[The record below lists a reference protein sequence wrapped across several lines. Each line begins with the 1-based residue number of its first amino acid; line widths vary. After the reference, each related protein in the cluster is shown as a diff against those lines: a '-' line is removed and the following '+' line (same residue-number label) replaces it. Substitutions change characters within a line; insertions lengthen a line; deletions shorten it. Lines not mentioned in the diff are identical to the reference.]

1 MAREINLNHICK
13 IEGHASLTLK
23 IEKNSVTKCELKA
36 SEGARFFEALVLNR
50 NIEDIQEI
58 VSRICGICSCSHSVA
73 SVQAL
78 EEALNIK
85 PSEQQKFIREILT
98 HQRKR
103 SEKYNSFL
111 LSLFTNNPK
120 LVWETV
126 TVELVD
132 EVNVSN
138 DNDLFWLEECDDC

>member
-1 MAREINLNHICK
+1 MAILAYTPK
-13 IEGHASLTLK
+13 TAPLEG
-23 IEKNSVTKCELKA
+23 
-36 SEGARFFEALVLNR
+36 
-50 NIEDIQEI
+50 
-58 VSRICGICSCSHSVA
+58 A
-73 SVQAL
+73 SVQ
-78 EEALNIK
+78 IK
-85 PSEQQKFIREILT
+85 KIIKFIREILT

-111 LSLFTNNPK
+111 LSLFTNHPK